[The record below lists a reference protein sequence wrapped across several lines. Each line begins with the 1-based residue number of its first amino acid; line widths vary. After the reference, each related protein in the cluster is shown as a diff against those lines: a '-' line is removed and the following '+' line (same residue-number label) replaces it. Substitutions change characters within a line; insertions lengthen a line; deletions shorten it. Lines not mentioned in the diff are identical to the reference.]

1 MGKAQSTLPR
11 EAMQK
16 ARQYFEVHEINDVM
30 EIFQNLR
37 DDERLEGKC
46 DGLTHAG
53 IDMDTFG
60 EYFSYPGVLREQ
72 IFKVFDTNGDGLID
86 REEFM
91 RGLAMCCRGGLD
103 EKLQFCFSMFDLS
116 GDGFIDKTELHK
128 CLTSTAFASFALLQ
142 AVAVEQGF
150 MKEEDS
156 IKLSEFSQEVDI
168 MVEDAFNA
176 SDHNG
181 DNKLSFEEFKVW
193 MINTPEVCFFY
204 FFCFRPCF
212 FTFFGIFHHSRVFHA
227 LFSIFFF
234 VFPSNSQIVGIL
246 YSVFDMRGHVDTE
259 NVIKQFDDS
268 KKEMDFDDDKEKR
281 IATLLAQKKLS
292 DGIAAKLMC
301 ENSQLQIQVRQLKA
315 ENEALRNGEK
325 AKIVSPRQQLKSMV
339 SPRK

>member
-72 IFKVFDTNGDGLID
+72 IFKVFVTNVDGLID

-204 FFCFRPCF
+204 FFVSDHVHLLFLAF
-212 FTFFGIFHHSRVFHA
+212 FTTHAFFTRCF
-227 LFSIFFF
+227 LFFSF

>member
-116 GDGFIDKTELHK
+116 GDDFIDKTELHK

-193 MINTPEVCFFY
+193 MINTPE
-204 FFCFRPCF
+204 
-212 FTFFGIFHHSRVFHA
+212 
-227 LFSIFFF
+227 
-234 VFPSNSQIVGIL
+234 IVGIL

-301 ENSQLQIQVRQLKA
+301 ENSQLQIQVRQLEA
-315 ENEALRNGEK
+315 ENEALRNGKE